1 MVLFISRLLCT
12 VKCFHTCFK
21 HIQVYLKVSF
31 TFSILHTD
39 TVVLKSKWMFRPWE
53 CFNPLIKKYIW
64 NERNQLHSYSF
75 IRLLDAF
82 LDTLAKHCFIPCW
95 QLTYNWRQILVK
107 VRAVTF
113 RKANWQFTSV
123 FTAMDATL
131 CGVPLFVGVLINMM
145 WYVVIKIGSYIHGV
159 LILWGCPLGVI

>member
-1 MVLFISRLLCT
+1 M
-12 VKCFHTCFK
+12 
-21 HIQVYLKVSF
+21 
-31 TFSILHTD
+31 
-39 TVVLKSKWMFRPWE
+39 
-53 CFNPLIKKYIW
+53 
-64 NERNQLHSYSF
+64 
-75 IRLLDAF
+75 
-82 LDTLAKHCFIPCW
+82 
-95 QLTYNWRQILVK
+95 K